1 MMNLILVY
9 KQFALTRRVQIISFI
24 FCCVALAGCNI
35 KKYTKAENALDAGRE
50 FIDACL
56 KGDFDKA
63 SYYMLQDEQNNSLL
77 LQQKRNYDSKSNKEK
92 DEYSNASI
100 IIFEDDTVNDSTH
113 VINYQN
119 SYDKVGRK
127 VKVIER
133 NNIWMVDFKYTFN
146 GNL

>member
-1 MMNLILVY
+1 MV
-9 KQFALTRRVQIISFI
+9 RRVQIISFI
-24 FCCVALAGCNI
+24 FCCVALVYCNV
-35 KKYTKAENALDAGRE
+35 KKYTKAENPLDAGRE

-63 SYYMLQDEQNNSLL
+63 SYYMLQDDQNNSLL
-77 LQQKRNYDSKSNKEK
+77 LQQKRNYDVKSNKEK

-100 IIFEDDTVNDSTH
+100 IIFEDDAVNDSTH

-127 VKVIER
+127 VKVIEH
-133 NNIWMVDFKYTFN
+133 NDTWSVDFKYTFN

>member
-1 MMNLILVY
+1 MS
-9 KQFALTRRVQIISFI
+9 QRVQLISFV
-24 FCCVALAGCNI
+24 FLCFVMVCC
-35 KKYTKAENALDAGRE
+35 KTKEYTKAEDPLDAGRE

-63 SYYMLQDEQNNSLL
+63 SYYMLQDNRNKSLL
-77 LQQKRNYDSKSNKEK
+77 LQQKRNYDAKSKKEK
-92 DEYSNASI
+92 DEYNNASI
-100 IIFEDDTVNDSTH
+100 IIFEDAAINDSTH

-127 VKVIER
+127 VKVIDH
-133 NNIWMVDFKYTFN
+133 NNTWLVDFKYTFD